1 MLLCISTLILGRQG
15 GNHLLG
21 LIPGNTNYPGL
32 PALTSVGGG
41 GNGPH
46 SGNSGSASPYDT
58 GSGHGSGNPSPSP
71 AMVRMLELANN
82 GIGQVSPI
90 GGNTY
95 PNSAS
100 SPNANHIHANANQAQ
115 QMMSTSPND
124 SGGSPIPP
132 ASGSLQKDHHSIPGL
147 HSNHPLNPLSSRV
160 GSGNGTFSPMKTD
173 NSGTTAGQPELL
185 SPHHSSIGLNS
196 MYGSVNSAQNHTSS
210 SVGGLPPPPVSLP
223 GDIGGNLGIPSSTG
237 GGVPPDLR
245 LSHPA
250 ITQWLQQAQQAQL
263 AAAAAAGGGE
273 SARLGIVGTSSHS
286 PPWAKKEEPKDEPM
300 DREQSPQSGASS
312 DYANL

>member
-1 MLLCISTLILGRQG
+1 MYLFKGRQG

-21 LIPGNTNYPGL
+21 LIPGNSNYPGM

-71 AMVRMLELANN
+71 AVVRMLELANN
-82 GIGQVSPI
+82 GIGQVSPV
-90 GGNTY
+90 GGHAY
-95 PNSAS
+95 PNTAS
-100 SPNANHIHANANQAQ
+100 SPNANHMHVNTNQQQ

-132 ASGSLQKDHHSIPGL
+132 TSSALQKDHHSIQGM
-147 HSNHPLNPLSSRV
+147 HSNQHLNPLTSR
-160 GSGNGTFSPMKTD
+160 GGGGEGIYSPMKTD
-173 NSGTTAGQPELL
+173 NSRNHAGQPELL
-185 SPHHSSIGLNS
+185 SPHHSSIGLSS
-196 MYGSVNSAQNHTSS
+196 MYGGVGSAQNHGGSS
-210 SVGGLPPPPVSLP
+210 GGGLPPPPVSLA
-223 GDIGGNLGIPSSTG
+223 GDLAGNLGLPSG
-237 GGVPPDLR
+237 GPGGVPPDLR

-250 ITQWLQQAQQAQL
+250 ITQWLQQAQQAQQ
-263 AAAAAAGGGE
+263 AAAAAAVAAAGGGD
-273 SARLGIVGTSSHS
+273 SGRLGIGGASTHS
-286 PPWAKKEEPKDEPM
+286 PPWIKKDEPKDEPM

>member
-1 MLLCISTLILGRQG
+1 M
-15 GNHLLG
+15 G

-71 AMVRMLELANN
+71 AVVRMLELANN
-82 GIGQVSPI
+82 GIGQVSPV
-90 GGNTY
+90 GGSVY

-100 SPNANHIHANANQAQ
+100 SPNANHIHVNANQQQ

-132 ASGSLQKDHHSIPGL
+132 STSTLPKDHPTIPGV
-147 HSNHPLNPLSSRV
+147 HSNQHLNPIHLRGGGGMSY
-160 GSGNGTFSPMKTD
+160 SPMKTD
-173 NSGTTAGQPELL
+173 NGGNHVGQPELL
-185 SPHHSSIGLNS
+185 SPHHSSIGLNA
-196 MYGSVNSAQNHTSS
+196 MYGGVNTSQNHTGSS
-210 SVGGLPPPPVSLP
+210 AGGIPPPPVSLA
-223 GDIGGNLGIPSSTG
+223 GDLAGSLGLPSSG
-237 GGVPPDLR
+237 SAGSDLR

-250 ITQWLQQAQQAQL
+250 ITQWLQQAQQAQQAAAA

-273 SARLGIVGTSSHS
+273 GGRLGIVGPGSHS
-286 PPWAKKEEPKDEPM
+286 PPWIKKDEPKDEPM
-300 DREQSPQSGASS
+300 DREQSPQSGTSS
-312 DYANL
+312 EYATL

>member
-1 MLLCISTLILGRQG
+1 M
-15 GNHLLG
+15 G
-21 LIPGNTNYPGL
+21 LIPGNSSYPGM
-32 PALTSVGGG
+32 PSLTSVGGG

-71 AMVRMLELANN
+71 AVVRMLELANN
-82 GIGQVSPI
+82 GIGQISPV
-90 GGNTY
+90 GGNVY

-100 SPNANHIHANANQAQ
+100 SPNANHINLNANQQQ

-132 ASGSLQKDHHSIPGL
+132 PSASLQKDHHSIPGV
-147 HSNHPLNPLSSRV
+147 HSNQHLNPIPQR
-160 GSGNGTFSPMKTD
+160 GGATFSPMKTD
-173 NSGTTAGQPELL
+173 NGGNHSGQPDLL

-196 MYGSVNSAQNHTSS
+196 IYGGVSSAQNHTGPS
-210 SVGGLPPPPVSLP
+210 GGSLPPPPVSLA
-223 GDIGGNLGIPSSTG
+223 GDLAGSLGLPSGGP

-250 ITQWLQQAQQAQL
+250 ITQWLQQAQQHQAAAA
-263 AAAAAAGGGE
+263 AAAAAAGGGD
-273 SARLGIVGTSSHS
+273 SGRLGIGGTSAHS
-286 PPWAKKEEPKDEPM
+286 PPWIKKDEPKDEPM

>member
-1 MLLCISTLILGRQG
+1 MYVFVGRQG

-32 PALTSVGGG
+32 PALTSVGG

-100 SPNANHIHANANQAQ
+100 SPNANHIHSNANQGQ
-115 QMMSTSPND
+115 HMMSTSPND

-132 ASGSLQKDHHSIPGL
+132 PAGSLQKDHHSIPGL
-147 HSNHPLNPLSSRV
+147 HSNHPLNPLSSR
-160 GSGNGTFSPMKTD
+160 G
-173 NSGTTAGQPELL
+173 NSGK
-185 SPHHSSIGLNS
+185 
-196 MYGSVNSAQNHTSS
+196 
-210 SVGGLPPPPVSLP
+210 
-223 GDIGGNLGIPSSTG
+223 
-237 GGVPPDLR
+237 R
-245 LSHPA
+245 
-250 ITQWLQQAQQAQL
+250 
-263 AAAAAAGGGE
+263 
-273 SARLGIVGTSSHS
+273 
-286 PPWAKKEEPKDEPM
+286 
-300 DREQSPQSGASS
+300 
-312 DYANL
+312 

>member
-1 MLLCISTLILGRQG
+1 M
-15 GNHLLG
+15 G

-71 AMVRMLELANN
+71 AVVRMLELANN
-82 GIGQVSPI
+82 GIGQVSPV
-90 GGNTY
+90 GGNAY

-100 SPNANHIHANANQAQ
+100 SPNANHIHVNANQQQ

-124 SGGSPIPP
+124 GGSSPIPH
-132 ASGSLQKDHHSIPGL
+132 SSTTLQKDHHPIQGV
-147 HSNHPLNPLSSRV
+147 HSNQHLIPIPSRGGGGV
-160 GSGNGTFSPMKTD
+160 STFSPMKTD
-173 NSGTTAGQPELL
+173 NGGHHVGQPELL
-185 SPHHSSIGLNS
+185 SPHHNSIGLNS
-196 MYGSVNSAQNHTSS
+196 MYGGVSSAQNHTTSTLL
-210 SVGGLPPPPVSLP
+210 GGLPPPPVSLS
-223 GDIGGNLGIPSSTG
+223 GDLAGSLGMPSNGSG
-237 GGVPPDLR
+237 SVPPDLR

-250 ITQWLQQAQQAQL
+250 ITQWLQQAQQAQQ
-263 AAAAAAGGGE
+263 AAAVAAASAAGGGE
-273 SARLGIVGTSSHS
+273 SGRLGIVGTSSHS
-286 PPWAKKEEPKDEPM
+286 PPWIKKDEPKDEPM